1 MGRFA
6 SAVVAIL
13 FFALPGASAVWGQLP
28 SVVQLP
34 SFQTFSYS
42 GSVLVPDGG
51 TTSLGGV
58 SRSAMSSQRRPFS
71 RSFGWSQ
78 SNAQAAVSA
87 TIIDLNEMD
96 RQILGA
102 SPKEFVREGKVASSR
117 QADPVEEGKS
127 LVRYARKQFL
137 EGKESESF
145 VTYQMAIG
153 VLDGRLQELAVAEFR
168 RVFGTAA
175 EQSLRL
181 AQRP

>member
-1 MGRFA
+1 MR
-6 SAVVAIL
+6 SCSSLVVL
-13 FFALPGASAVWGQLP
+13 MLLVALTGLHEVAGQVP

-42 GSVLVPDGG
+42 GSVLVPDRG

-58 SRSAMSSQRRPFS
+58 SRSAMSSQRRPLS

-96 RQILGA
+96 RQILGS
-102 SPKEFVREGKVASSR
+102 SPKEFVRRGQLAQTGK
-117 QADPVEEGKS
+117 ADPVEEGKS
-127 LVRYARKQFL
+127 LVRYARKQYL
-137 EGKESESF
+137 QGKQSESF

-153 VLDGRLQELAVAEFR
+153 VLDGRLRELALAEFR
-168 RVFGTAA
+168 RVFGAAA
-175 EQSLRL
+175 EQTLHL